1 MSQKLFV
8 GGLSYV
14 TTDQGLQK
22 FFSQAGEVV
31 SATVVMNRDT
41 GRSRGFGFVTFQDS
55 AAAQASM
62 TALNGKELDGRA
74 LRLDFANESQ
84 GGSRGNGRGGRRSY

>member
-41 GRSRGFGFVTFQDS
+41 GRSRGFGFVEMMS
-55 AAAQASM
+55 AAGTRRAVAD
-62 TALNGKELDGRA
+62 LNRRKLDGHP
-74 LRLDFANESQ
+74 LRVELLKPWVDGYASPRDGEP
-84 GGSRGNGRGGRRSY
+84 SR